1 MPNIQLKI
9 YSRIVGASPQQP
21 PLDPV
26 LVELLE
32 QEITVAELIQR
43 VVEEQIRHLTHKR
56 QLNST
61 EVQLA
66 LARQYLSAEEVQ
78 AQAEGGRVRLP
89 SASPK
94 LTQPIAIDSKAEIRK
109 AVDAFKTAQY
119 FVIINGETAKSLNQS
134 FSFDLN
140 TKILFVRV
148 TPLIG
153 G

>member
-26 LVELLE
+26 LVELLK
-32 QEITVAELIQR
+32 QQITVAELIRR

-66 LARQYLSAEEVQ
+66 LARQYLSAEE
-78 AQAEGGRVRLP
+78 GRIRLKKAGSGCLLLYQNQRNQQLLIQKPKSERHWMRLKRPNTLSSLMERLLKASIKP
-89 SASPK
+89 SA
-94 LTQPIAIDSKAEIRK
+94 LTSIPRFYLCE
-109 AVDAFKTAQY
+109 
-119 FVIINGETAKSLNQS
+119 SLHS
-134 FSFDLN
+134 
-140 TKILFVRV
+140 
-148 TPLIG
+148 
-153 G
+153 